1 MTKTSL
7 NKKKNNFF
15 KFHKEQALK
24 DIQISIKKWSDF
36 KEKNFFY
43 RIFSQNKKPKHW
55 EVSKLMLDLFH
66 VHLTWSNSII
76 RSQTNIKKSE
86 VLSVLLTM
94 KDFYS
99 KISVVKPDL
108 THPDIIECFNLT
120 AKENNLKQ
128 KTIKFKDKIEINFC
142 DPFNNILGKE
152 MKNIEQKYY
161 REKKIALKKI
171 QNVFD
176 FLDQIDNKLSE
187 FDLHELEK
195 PEILI
200 CNKANS
206 LYELKF
212 LWCGQQLQSYKNLKK
227 KDIIEKLNK
236 IKNTINYFNILRP
249 NLSDVLIDRMYK
261 CLINDNKSFFQTQR
275 VKSKID
281 LVKINFRKIITF
293 LKCKLK
299 KKKYFNL

>member
-1 MTKTSL
+1 MTKTPL
-7 NKKKNNFF
+7 NQKNKFF
-15 KFHKEQALK
+15 KLHKEQALK
-24 DIQISIKKWSDF
+24 DIQISIEKWSDF
-36 KEKNFFY
+36 KEKNFLY
-43 RIFSQNKKPKHW
+43 QIFSQNKKPKHW
-55 EVSKLMLDLFH
+55 EVSNLMLDLFD
-66 VHLTWSNSII
+66 VHLIWSKNVI

-86 VLSVLLTM
+86 VLSVLLAM

-99 KISVVKPDL
+99 KISIVKPDL
-108 THPDIIECFNLT
+108 THPDIIDCFNLT

-128 KTIKFKDKIEINFC
+128 KTIKFKDKIEINFY

-161 REKKIALKKI
+161 REKKIALKNI
-171 QNVFD
+171 QNAFD
-176 FLDQIDNKLSE
+176 FLDQIDNKMTK
-187 FDLHELEK
+187 FDLNELEK

-212 LWCGQQLQSYKNLKK
+212 LWCGQQLESYKNLKK
-227 KDIIEKLNK
+227 KDIIEKLNEL
-236 IKNTINYFNILRP
+236 KNTINYFNILRP
-249 NLSDVLIDRMYK
+249 NLSDILIGRMYK
-261 CLINDNKSFFQTQR
+261 CLVDDNKSFLHFQR
-275 VKSKID
+275 LKIKID
-281 LVKINFRKIITF
+281 LIKINFRKLITF

>member
-1 MTKTSL
+1 MTKTPL
-7 NKKKNNFF
+7 KQKNNFF
-15 KFHKEQALK
+15 KLHKEQALK
-24 DIQISIKKWSDF
+24 DIQNSIEEWRNF

-43 RIFSQNKKPKHW
+43 QIFSQNKKPKHW
-55 EVSKLMLDLFH
+55 EVSNLLLDLFD
-66 VHLTWSNSII
+66 VHLTWSKNII

-86 VLSVLLTM
+86 VLSVLLAM
-94 KDFYS
+94 KDFYL

-128 KTIKFKDKIEINFC
+128 RTIKFKDKIEINFY

-152 MKNIEQKYY
+152 MKNIEKKYY

-171 QNVFD
+171 QNAFD
-176 FLDQIDNKLSE
+176 FLDQIDNKMTK

-212 LWCGQQLQSYKNLKK
+212 LWCGQQLESYKNLKK
-227 KDIIEKLNK
+227 KNIIEKLNEL
-236 IKNTINYFNILRP
+236 KNTINYFNILRP
-249 NLSDVLIDRMYK
+249 NLSDILIGKMYK
-261 CLINDNKSFFQTQR
+261 CLVNDKKSFLNFQR
-275 VKSKID
+275 IKSKID
-281 LVKINFRKIITF
+281 LVKINFRKLITF
-293 LKCKLK
+293 
-299 KKKYFNL
+299 

>member
-1 MTKTSL
+1 MTKTLL
-7 NKKKNNFF
+7 NQKNKFF
-15 KFHKEQALK
+15 KLHKEQALK
-24 DIQISIKKWSDF
+24 DIQISIEKWSNF
-36 KEKNFFY
+36 KEKNFFCQ
-43 RIFSQNKKPKHW
+43 IFSQNKKPKHW
-55 EVSKLMLDLFH
+55 EVSNLMLDLFD
-66 VHLTWSNSII
+66 VHLTWSKNII

-86 VLSVLLTM
+86 VLSVLLAM

-99 KISVVKPDL
+99 KISIVKPDL

-128 KTIKFKDKIEINFC
+128 KKIKFKDKIEINFY

-161 REKKIALKKI
+161 REKKIALKNI
-171 QNVFD
+171 QNAFD
-176 FLDQIDNKLSE
+176 FLDQIDNKMTK
-187 FDLHELEK
+187 FDLNELEK

-212 LWCGQQLQSYKNLKK
+212 LWCGQQLESYKNLKK
-227 KDIIEKLNK
+227 KNIIEKLNEL
-236 IKNTINYFNILRP
+236 KNTINYFNILRP
-249 NLSDVLIDRMYK
+249 NLSDVLINRMYK
-261 CLINDNKSFFQTQR
+261 CLINDNKRFFHVQ
-275 VKSKID
+275 SIKIKND
-281 LVKINFRKIITF
+281 LIKKKFRKLLTF

>member
-1 MTKTSL
+1 MTKTPL
-7 NKKKNNFF
+7 KQKNNFF
-15 KFHKEQALK
+15 KLHKEQALK
-24 DIQISIKKWSDF
+24 DIQISIEEWRNF

-43 RIFSQNKKPKHW
+43 QIFSQNKKPKHW
-55 EVSKLMLDLFH
+55 EVSNLLLDLFD
-66 VHLTWSNSII
+66 VHLTWSKNII

-86 VLSVLLTM
+86 VLAVLLAM
-94 KDFYS
+94 KDFYL

-120 AKENNLKQ
+120 AKENNSKQ
-128 KTIKFKDKIEINFC
+128 KTIKFKDKIEINFY

-161 REKKIALKKI
+161 REKKIALKNI
-171 QNVFD
+171 QSVFD

-187 FDLHELEK
+187 FDQHELEK

-212 LWCGQQLQSYKNLKK
+212 LWCGQQLESYKNLKK
-227 KDIIEKLNK
+227 KNIIEKLNEL
-236 IKNTINYFNILRP
+236 KNTINYFNILRP
-249 NLSDVLIDRMYK
+249 NLSDILIGKMYK
-261 CLINDNKSFFQTQR
+261 CLVNDKKCFLNFQR
-275 VKSKID
+275 IKSKID
-281 LVKINFRKIITF
+281 LVKINFRRIMTF